1 MISITDAGLEKMSF
15 EENLEYWYALIRAE
29 KGPDVDLD
37 PEGPWG
43 QIAAI
48 LAKFST
54 DNDDQQEEI
63 YISRD
68 PDNATGVSQ
77 DKLSSETGTYRR
89 EATRTIVEN
98 VVENALHLGDEG
110 AVIEAAS
117 SEVAQDPKYEADP
130 ELVFTLNE
138 TVIISK
144 SSARQVLFDL
154 DDPETGTVYTLI
166 INSVNYEYTAIVTDV
181 KSDVIDELIAL
192 LPSVVVGTNNG
203 EDQLNIFGDDLDFT
217 INNSATLDLIE
228 LWNSGNFTASKTG
241 KNVVSS
247 ETLTVII
254 TPVTGW
260 SEVINPD
267 AGITGEDRETD
278 TELIIRRKN
287 ELVKGKGTDGAIKN
301 AVNNVDNVTAASV
314 VSNRTASEV
323 DGIPAKAFETIVTGG
338 LDDDIAQAIY
348 DTMPAGIE
356 PFGVGDSGT
365 AINIDGEPV
374 TIPFSRST
382 STYIWVRYTRTQHPE
397 EEYPSDGDAQVK
409 QNVLDWAE
417 DNMDTGTDVVRQR
430 LETPFFEVPGSDSVL
445 TEFAETES
453 PGGTPSYTTD
463 NIISIAARD
472 IAEFAED
479 RIFIISP

>member
-63 YISRD
+63 YLSRD
-68 PDNATGVSQ
+68 PDNSTGIAQ

-89 EATRTIVEN
+89 EATKTIVEN
-98 VVENALHLGDEG
+98 VLLLGDEG
-110 AVIEAAS
+110 AVIEANV
-117 SEVAQDPKYEADP
+117 SETAQDPKYEADP
-130 ELVFTLNE
+130 ELTFVLNE
-138 TVIISK
+138 TVIISR
-144 SSARQVLFDL
+144 SNARQVLYDL
-154 DDPETGTVYTLI
+154 DDPETGTVYTLV
-166 INSVNYEYTAIVTDV
+166 INSVNYEYIAIVTDV
-181 KSDVIDELIAL
+181 KSDIIAELIDI
-192 LPSVVVGTNNG
+192 LPDEVEGSNNG
-203 EDQLNIFGDDLDFT
+203 EDQLNIFGDDIDFT
-217 INNSATLDLIE
+217 IDSSATLDLIG
-228 LWNSGNFTASKTG
+228 LWSSGDFTASKTG

-247 ETLTVII
+247 ETLTVIV

-287 ELVKGKGTDGAIKN
+287 ELVKGKGTDSAIKN
-301 AVNNVDNVTAASV
+301 AMNNVDNVTAASV
-314 VSNRTASEV
+314 VSNRTAGEV
-323 DGIPAKAFETIVTGG
+323 DGIPAKSFETIVTGG
-338 LDDDIAQAIY
+338 IDDDIAQAIY
-348 DTMPAGIE
+348 DTMPSGIE
-356 PFGVGDSGT
+356 PFGVGNSGT
-365 AINIDGEPV
+365 AINIEGDPV
-374 TIPFSRST
+374 IIPFSRTT

-397 EEYPSDGDAQVK
+397 EDYPGNGNSQVK
-409 QNVLDWAE
+409 QNLLEWAE
-417 DNMDTGTDVVRQR
+417 DNIDTGIDVVRQR
-430 LETPFFEVPGSDSVL
+430 LETPFFEVPGSDSVI
-445 TEFAETES
+445 TEFAETAS

-463 NIISIAARD
+463 SIIRVAARD
-472 IAEFAED
+472 IAQFADD
-479 RIFIISP
+479 RIFIILA